1 MCSSSGYKQEWS
13 AAVGGIVCARPDAFR
28 TDMFSQAELS
38 SSSLREEIENGER
51 HGGLIDP
58 VPLIHLFV
66 MEKGGGRG
74 VRERKKKEA
83 GSY

>member
-1 MCSSSGYKQEWS
+1 MVGSD
-13 AAVGGIVCARPDAFR
+13 GGIVCARPDAFR
-28 TDMFSQAELS
+28 IDMFSQAEPS

-51 HGGLIDP
+51 HNGLIDP

-66 MEKGGGRG
+66 MEKGGHGI
-74 VRERKKKEA
+74 KKKEA